1 MAEVRARRA
10 PCCRCG
16 QPIDYTLFYPDANA
30 FTVDHFPFAWSTHPH
45 SAEDPANLAAA
56 PPLQLARRQRPTPAR
71 YRASVRGVVIGRG
84 RGAWSAPTQG
94 ANAGLVGDYD
104 GRLDPPSPL
113 PYCRVVRMEVRYVAH
128 RSLPGWVAQ
137 VGRAPGP

>member
-16 QPIDYTLFYPDANA
+16 QPIDYTLFYPDADA

-56 PPLQLARRQRPTPAR
+56 HAHCNWHAGNAPPRP
-71 YRASVRGVVIGRG
+71 GIGHPSE
-84 RGAWSAPTQG
+84 AW
-94 ANAGLVGDYD
+94 
-104 GRLDPPSPL
+104 
-113 PYCRVVRMEVRYVAH
+113 
-128 RSLPGWVAQ
+128 
-137 VGRAPGP
+137 